1 MNMHVEPKPRGPRP
15 VRPRNMPN
23 PLREW
28 LERRPRPMSKVE
40 FAEAIGCTPSY
51 VSQLICDL
59 NCWPNR
65 DIARRIGVVTKG
77 AVTPNVLAGYPP
89 TD

>member
-1 MNMHVEPKPRGPRP
+1 MDMQPTKRQRP
-15 VRPRNMPN
+15 VRSRDNAN

-28 LERRPRPMSKVE
+28 LERRPKPMTKSR
-40 FAEAIGCTPSY
+40 FAAEIGCSCSY

-59 NCWPNR
+59 APWPNR
-65 DIARRIGVVTKG
+65 EIARRIGVVTKG
-77 AVTPNVLAGYPP
+77 VVTPNVLAGYPP